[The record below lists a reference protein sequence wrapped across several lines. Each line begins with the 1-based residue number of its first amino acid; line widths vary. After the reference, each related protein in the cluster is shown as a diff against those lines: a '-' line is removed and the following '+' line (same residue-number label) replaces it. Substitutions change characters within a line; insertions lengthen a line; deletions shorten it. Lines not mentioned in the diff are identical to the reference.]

1 MCGRYASARP
11 ADDLA
16 GLYDA
21 RVDAEVEPDY
31 NVAPTATV
39 PAVLQRGG
47 DVSVQERLLTAA
59 TWGFLRPGAQTPA
72 AQGPGAAGAVVINA
86 RVETVA
92 ERGLFAGSF
101 RHRRCLLPA
110 DGWYEWV
117 RDSGTKPQ
125 PYFVAPTDGGVL
137 AMAGIWRIEAA
148 TDGPAA
154 LRVVVI
160 TGAATE
166 PFTWLHD
173 RTPMVV
179 APAAWEAWLDPAT
192 RVDPRDL
199 LVPGTA
205 LPVDARA
212 VSRAVN
218 SVANNG
224 PQLLDPVA
232 EPDGAVADTL
242 F

>member
-16 GLYDA
+16 SLYDA
-21 RVDAEVEPDY
+21 RVDAEVAPDY
-31 NVAPTATV
+31 NIAPTATV
-39 PAVLQRGG
+39 PVVLQPGR
-47 DVSVQERLLTAA
+47 DAPLEERLLTAA
-59 TWGFLRPGAQTPA
+59 TWGFRRPGSA
-72 AQGPGAAGAVVINA
+72 AAVVINA

-92 ERGLFAGSF
+92 DRGLFAGSF
-101 RHRRCLLPA
+101 RQRRCLLPA

-117 RDSGTKPQ
+117 RADGAKPQ
-125 PYFVAPTDGGVL
+125 PWFVAPRDGGVL
-137 AMAGIWRIEAA
+137 ALAGVWRV
-148 TDGPAA
+148 DPAA
-154 LRVVVI
+154 DGAPTLRVVVI

-166 PFTWLHD
+166 PLTWLHD

-179 APAAWEAWLDPAT
+179 APAAWDAWLDAGA

-199 LVPGTA
+199 LTPATVA
-205 LPVDARA
+205 AVDARA
-212 VSRAVN
+212 VGRAVN

-224 PQLLDPVA
+224 PQLLAGVDETPA
-232 EPDGAVADTL
+232 PTL